1 MLFTGDVITQL
12 YQNNMRARLQALNT
26 RTHFLQLS
34 HHGNRTGTSQDF
46 VSALRP
52 AIAVASTDDDA
63 GHELDDDVRTR
74 LANVNSRVLATFD
87 PIRAAAVR
95 SRDLV
100 IRTDGFIWSDGN
112 NDGVLFE
119 VLDRQPALQLGN

>member
-1 MLFTGDVITQL
+1 MNCV
-12 YQNNMRARLQALNT
+12 LNSPP
-26 RTHFLQLS
+26 QLS

-52 AIAVASTDDDA
+52 AIAVASTDDDS
-63 GHELDDDVRTR
+63 GHELDEEVRTR

-87 PIRAAAVR
+87 PNRAAAVR

-119 VLDRQPALQLGN
+119 VIDRQPALQLGN